1 MTEIWHF
8 IHRIRLGITRVVFKQ
23 HLTRMENVQMV
34 RIFNYCI
41 NVSLCGK
48 SPNMEFFSGPNTG
61 KYGIEKTP
69 YWALFKQRLSNISND
84 HYYQVKI

>member
-8 IHRIRLGITRVVFKQ
+8 IHRGLGITQVVFKQ

-41 NVSLCGK
+41 NVSLYGK
-48 SPNMEFFSGPNTG
+48 CPNTEFFSGPNTG
-61 KYGIEKTP
+61 KYGAEKTP
-69 YWALFKQRLSNISND
+69 Y
-84 HYYQVKI
+84 

>member
-8 IHRIRLGITRVVFKQ
+8 IHRIRLGITRMVFKQ
-23 HLTRMENVQMV
+23 HLTRMENVQIV

-48 SPNMEFFSGPNTG
+48 CPNTECFSGPNTG
-61 KYGIEKTP
+61 KYGPEKAP
-69 YWALFKQRLSNISND
+69 Y
-84 HYYQVKI
+84 

>member
-8 IHRIRLGITRVVFKQ
+8 IHRGLGITPVVFKQ

-48 SPNMEFFSGPNTG
+48 CPNTEFFSGPNTG
-61 KYGIEKTP
+61 KYGPEKTP
-69 YWALFKQRLSNISND
+69 Y
-84 HYYQVKI
+84 